1 MAKSFIRPPD
11 QQPPPQAPVSTPGPQ
26 PVTATVQSPTPQPQ
40 RTWTPRNQQNEQ
52 FPNYETAI
60 VEALKQPDFIADL
73 ARILKDRKEA
83 NIDAEEF
90 AGQAIRQIQCAEYD
104 SHVKLVQCPPG
115 SVQTA
120 VRKLA
125 TMGLSPNAELGEGW
139 LVPRWNKKAGVFQ
152 ATAVPGVRGMERKLM
167 ETGKVANIESRAI
180 FLQDVCKVKLGTE
193 NLIEHEINFIPD
205 QGKPNP
211 IIGAYGIVTLKDG
224 RREIAVKRLYAPG
237 ADNKQRQGQ
246 DEGQEKG
253 RAFMDDETAARYSA
267 QRPAMKGALNKFF
280 KEDRALQELI
290 QLENE
295 SYELSVNGEAAT
307 REVNLKVDPAS
318 QSIQIPRAQLGD
330 SVPPARSVELPPEE
344 HRAGAEEIRQLES
357 DRSQRTMG
365 SRSTKPQE
373 PQKSQHPADEI
384 FRQVQHEYRDPD
396 QAEEEQ
402 GHRLRAKI

>member
-1 MAKSFIRPPD
+1 MAKSFIRPAVQ
-11 QQPPPQAPVSTPGPQ
+11 QQPPSAPVSAKDHQ
-26 PVTATVQSPTPQPQ
+26 PVIPAGQPPSPQLQTQ

-52 FPNYETAI
+52 LPNYETAI
-60 VEALKQPDFIADL
+60 IEALKQPDYIADI

-90 AGQAIRQIQCAEYD
+90 IGQAIRQIQCAEYD
-104 SHVKLVQCPPG
+104 SHVKLVQCLSG

-139 LVPRWNKKAGVFQ
+139 LVPRYNKKAGAFQ

-167 ETGKVANIESRAI
+167 ETGKVANIEARAI

-205 QGKPNP
+205 QARPNP

-224 RREIAVKRLYAPG
+224 RREIAVKRLYAQG
-237 ADNKQRQGQ
+237 ADNRQRQGQ
-246 DEGQEKG
+246 DEGQERG

-280 KEDRALQELI
+280 KEDRALQALI
-290 QLENE
+290 QMENE

-307 REVNLKVDPAS
+307 REVTLRVDPTS

-330 SVPPARSVELPPEE
+330 SLPPARSVEQPQEE

-357 DRSQRTMG
+357 DRSQTTMVA
-365 SRSTKPQE
+365 RSAKPQE
-373 PQKSQHPADEI
+373 PQKPQHPADDI

-396 QAEEEQ
+396 PTE
-402 GHRLRAKI
+402 GHQMRR